1 MRHDHH
7 TGATYVRSRRADD
20 NKQHMSQTVSS
31 SFHRPVSR
39 LVSTCLP
46 THIPA
51 VFQPPVFACFFGHT
65 GSRESRRPLCYPAKA
80 MYKNGRKTGKSGHG
94 WNCPEQRAGE
104 KPTNST
110 GCRDSAYVYYQLCIR
125 TSHSRTLVFRCFR
138 CDMRCDKR
146 RGSTRKVDPLFIHIS
161 TVVAAAL
168 TALRRDYFV
177 SSANAALAGVR

>member
-51 VFQPPVFACFFGHT
+51 VFQPPCFCLFFRAYGQPQIETATLLSGKSNVQKRPQNGQKRTRHGIARNNGQARSRQTVQAVEIPHMYIINYVFGHRT
-65 GSRESRRPLCYPAKA
+65 PAHLYSVASGATCDATKEEGRPE
-80 MYKNGRKTGKSGHG
+80 R
-94 WNCPEQRAGE
+94 
-104 KPTNST
+104 ST
-110 GCRDSAYVYYQLCIR
+110 LYSFIYQL
-125 TSHSRTLVFRCFR
+125 S
-138 CDMRCDKR
+138 
-146 RGSTRKVDPLFIHIS
+146 
-161 TVVAAAL
+161 
-168 TALRRDYFV
+168 LRRHSPPFDAIT
-177 SSANAALAGVR
+177 S